1 MAAPIVVELAATAPS
16 VVDPELSRA
25 LIDACSAAAG
35 PGGCAVEAD
44 PGLEP
49 RARVLVTFGA
59 TGERVRVELEAPSA
73 GAGRSREVAFRDD
86 DPRLERFRATGL
98 VVAGLVADVSAPEP
112 PAELP
117 VAPHVLSE
125 RTVSQLPQRRVL
137 VRLEGQ
143 SGWNGARPWGGVA
156 LGADLSLTGQVFL
169 ALSGAYDQTWIR
181 DSRGISAQ
189 RAAFGLGG
197 GVAAPLVADRL
208 ELRVRVSLELEELR
222 ASILQPG
229 TLREDAAGRTL
240 AGFEAGVDLVAPIT
254 GSLDAFCGG
263 RADGYGGNTT
273 VRVAGAPDE
282 VIGAWM
288 VAIAAGLNVRFQ

>member
-35 PGGCAVEAD
+35 PGGCVVEAD

-59 TGERVRVELEAPSA
+59 AGERVRVELEAPSA
-73 GAGRSREVAFRDD
+73 GAGRSREVSFRDD

-98 VVAGLVADVSAPEP
+98 VVAGLVADLSAPEP
-112 PAELP
+112 PAEAP
-117 VAPHVLSE
+117 VASSVVTE
-125 RTVSQLPQRRVL
+125 RTVPQLQRRVL
-137 VRLEGQ
+137 VRLEGH

-156 LGADLSLTGQVFL
+156 LGADLSLAGQVFL
-169 ALSGAYDQTWIR
+169 ALSGAYDQTWTR

-189 RAAFGLGG
+189 RAAFGLGA
-197 GVAAPLVADRL
+197 GVAMPLVADRL
-208 ELRVRVSLELEELR
+208 ELRVRVALELEELR
-222 ASILQPG
+222 ASIVQPG
-229 TLREDAAGRTL
+229 TLREDDAGRTL

-254 GSLDAFCGG
+254 ANLDAFCGA
-263 RADGYGGNTT
+263 RADGWGGNTT

-288 VAIAAGLNVRFQ
+288 MAIAAGLNVRFE

>member
-1 MAAPIVVELAATAPS
+1 MAAPIVVELASTAPS
-16 VVDPELSRA
+16 AVDPELTRA
-25 LIDACSAAAG
+25 LIDACSVAAG
-35 PGGCAVEAD
+35 PGGCVLEAD

-59 TGERVRVELEAPSA
+59 AGERVRVELEGSSA
-73 GAGRSREVAFRDD
+73 GARRSREVSFRDD

-112 PAELP
+112 PAEAP
-117 VAPHVLSE
+117 VASSSVIEPMVPE
-125 RTVSQLPQRRVL
+125 LPSRRVL

-143 SGWNGARPWGGVA
+143 SGWNGARPWGGAA
-156 LGADLSLTGQVFL
+156 LGADLSLAGQVFL
-169 ALSGAYDQTWIR
+169 ALSGAYDQTWTR
-181 DSRGISAQ
+181 DSRGITAQ

-197 GVAAPLVADRL
+197 GVATPLIGDRL
-208 ELRVRVSLELEELR
+208 ELRVRVALELEELR
-222 ASILQPG
+222 ASIVQPG
-229 TLREDAAGRTL
+229 TLREDDAGRTL

-263 RADGYGGNTT
+263 RADWWGGSTA

-288 VAIAAGLNVRFQ
+288 VTIAAGLNVRFQ